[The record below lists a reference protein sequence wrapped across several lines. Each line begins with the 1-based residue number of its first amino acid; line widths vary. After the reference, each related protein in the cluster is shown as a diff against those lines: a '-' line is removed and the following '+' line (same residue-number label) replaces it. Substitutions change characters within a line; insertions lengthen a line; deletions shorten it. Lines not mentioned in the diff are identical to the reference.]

1 MPIFEGSRYAGVDYT
16 AITGQDLVTRKY
28 LHLRT
33 PKTEEDVEADWII
46 HESSIGDDLDLL
58 AYVYTNDNANKS
70 KLWWLIAE
78 VNGLLWPLD
87 VEPGTD
93 LMIPVRDLA
102 SNGL

>member
-16 AITGQDLVTRKY
+16 AITGQDLITRKY

-33 PKTEEDVEADWII
+33 PKTEEDVEPDWIV
-46 HESSIGDDLDLL
+46 HEVVIGDDLDLL
-58 AYVYTNDNANKS
+58 AYIYANDNASKS